1 MKRGSIN
8 YSIIIIHKGKLDL
21 NSTDQRERHRNVP
34 ENLGKE
40 GRKAGSQQ
48 ALKKISRNDCSVS
61 FFELFIYMMLL
72 HSLRRTPKQNQTKAK
87 FEKKKHLGTLES
99 MNIYFLKKVSPL
111 RLLTLENLICHQYF
125 K

>member
-40 GRKAGSQQ
+40 GRKAGSLWLSVGSPGSTGPGIHGRVFQ
-48 ALKKISRNDCSVS
+48 AQLCHI
-61 FFELFIYMMLL
+61 EL
-72 HSLRRTPKQNQTKAK
+72 
-87 FEKKKHLGTLES
+87 
-99 MNIYFLKKVSPL
+99 
-111 RLLTLENLICHQYF
+111 
-125 K
+125 